1 MSEVN
6 KHAEN
11 INEFDCG
18 TITIEYELN
27 KGFFAWFTSK
37 SHKPKNAKNIQF
49 GFSNDKYVTDK
60 TAVSN
65 IEYLNFVDSINSPCP
80 LVITNNSTATTFL
93 KIVAAIRQ
101 DTDEI
106 KLKYFLSN
114 LKILKSHPSFPNI
127 IYSHFNCIYRLQSN
141 SNVNNVIELVCIYD
155 GKDSTRFIFAYNSK
169 QIKKEEIM
177 FILLKILCDNF

>member
-11 INEFDCG
+11 INESEWG
-18 TITIEYELN
+18 TITVEYESN
-27 KGFFAWFTSK
+27 KGVFTWFTSK
-37 SHKPKNAKNIQF
+37 SHKPKNAKNIH
-49 GFSNDKYVTDK
+49 FSFTNDKYVTDK
-60 TAVSN
+60 NSVSN
-65 IEYLNFVDSINSPCP
+65 IKYLNLVDSINSPCP

-93 KIVAAIRQ
+93 KIVSTIKQ
-101 DTDEI
+101 DTDQI
-106 KLKYFLSN
+106 KLNYILSN

-127 IYSHFNCIYRLQSN
+127 VYSEYNCIYRSQSN
-141 SNVNNVIELVCIYD
+141 SNVIELACIYD

-177 FILLKILCDNF
+177 FILLKILCNNF